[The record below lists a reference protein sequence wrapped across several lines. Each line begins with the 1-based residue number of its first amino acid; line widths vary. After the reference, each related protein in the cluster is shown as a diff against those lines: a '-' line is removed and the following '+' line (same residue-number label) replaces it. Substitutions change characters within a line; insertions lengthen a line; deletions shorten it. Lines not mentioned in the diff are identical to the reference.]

1 MSTPL
6 PLLKS
11 LQESVKRA
19 ADQQVGPGMHSGL
32 QDALNSARAVDPEQR
47 EEFRRLV
54 ARIVPDVESPTGAGQ
69 LAIWLGSSVEAGCP
83 AEATASPLVDAF
95 LRWSRQLVTTEAAED
110 PAADED
116 QVIGLQMLGQAL
128 VAHVSSDQALRTS
141 IGACSELQ
149 SELDRIEDLTPGA
162 WWLRGLLL
170 QRSGTLNIV
179 HLDQKMGIRLSYSNV
194 TNCFHLLTLI
204 QGQLEG
210 ALPGARPAD
219 AQVMSVAMGET
230 WDEVTDEAWWDYL
243 VVESG
248 ALVALDGQQSPE
260 SIPSHDGAQVI
271 FVRAA
276 STAGLSWDG
285 GFFAPV
291 LSASPP
297 KVSLDRPLT
306 AAEVSAIASQV

>member
-19 ADQQVGPGMHSGL
+19 ADQQIGPGMQPEL
-32 QDALNSARAVDPEQR
+32 QDALNAARAVDPEQR

-54 ARIVPDVESPTGAGQ
+54 ARIVPDVNSPTGAGQ

-95 LRWSRQLVTTEAAED
+95 LRWSRQLVTTDAED
-110 PAADED
+110 DPAGDED
-116 QVIGLQMLGQAL
+116 QVVGLQMLGQAL
-128 VAHVSSDQALRTS
+128 VAHISSAQSLRKT
-141 IGACSELQ
+141 IAGHDELRQ
-149 SELDRIEDLTPGA
+149 ELDRIEHLTPGA
-162 WWLRGLLL
+162 WWLRSLLL
-170 QRSGTLNIV
+170 QRSGILNIV
-179 HLDQKMGIRLSYSNV
+179 HIDQKMGTRLSYSNV
-194 TNCFHLLTLI
+194 TNCFHLLTLA

-219 AQVMSVAMGET
+219 PQVMSVALGET
-230 WDEVTDEAWWDYL
+230 WDDVTDEAWWEYC

-248 ALVALDGQQSPE
+248 SLVALDGQRSPE
-260 SIPSHDGAQVI
+260 SIPSHDCGQVI
-271 FVRAA
+271 FLRDP
-276 STAGLSWDG
+276 TAPGISWDG

-297 KVSLDRPLT
+297 EVQLKRPLT
-306 AAEVSAIASQV
+306 PDEISALISQL